1 METVYKKKQVTAQDV
16 WKEIKDFPSYSAVR
30 SVLSI
35 LERKGFLSHIVQGKK
50 YIYSPTIAT
59 DKVMHSAVKQLLTTF
74 FDDSLEKAV
83 AAMLEIHGD
92 DLTEDDFE
100 RLASIIARAKKEDEK
115 THVPDDT

>member
-1 METVYKKKQVTAQDV
+1 VP
-16 WKEIKDFPSYSAVR
+16 DFPSYSAVR

-35 LERKGFLSHIVQGKK
+35 LKRKGFLSHNLRGKK
-50 YIYSPTIAT
+50 YIYSPTITA

-74 FDDSLEKAV
+74 FDDSLEKVV

-100 RLASIIARAKKEDEK
+100 RLAAIIARAKKEDEK
-115 THVPDDT
+115 THDPDDT